1 MQPAYSSSLDPVV
14 AAQLF
19 FREPKRGGKKGQ
31 SNGKMAYRLNCLGR
45 GDWGSLVSQLQADKA
60 AAAGRQTVRKR
71 RERDDPVTS
80 AAKLRKTILSML
92 ARGQVGRICSNEVA
106 SLEDPAVREALQAK
120 YKARMKDL
128 PSSVTKGE
136 CVIRWAERLPA

>member
-1 MQPAYSSSLDPVV
+1 M
-14 AAQLF
+14 F
-19 FREPKRGGKKGQ
+19 
-31 SNGKMAYRLNCLGR
+31 
-45 GDWGSLVSQLQADKA
+45 SQLQADKA

-120 YKARMKDL
+120 YKARIKDL

-136 CVIRWAERLPA
+136 CVQSLGGLRDSKYRRQKFLVGQVYFHLRLLLA

>member
-1 MQPAYSSSLDPVV
+1 M
-14 AAQLF
+14 F
-19 FREPKRGGKKGQ
+19 
-31 SNGKMAYRLNCLGR
+31 
-45 GDWGSLVSQLQADKA
+45 SQLQADKA

-80 AAKLRKTILSML
+80 AAKLIRKSVLSML

-120 YKARMKDL
+120 YKARIKDL

-136 CVIRWAERLPA
+136 FVIRWAERLPA

>member
-31 SNGKMAYRLNCLGR
+31 SNGKMAYRLNCLSR
-45 GDWGSLVSQLQADKA
+45 GDWGSLLSQLQADKA

-120 YKARMKDL
+120 YKARIKDL
-128 PSSVTKGE
+128 PGSVTNGE
-136 CVIRWAERLPA
+136 CVHHWVG